1 MVFSDNVN
9 MISQFPFPTMIDTH
23 CHLTDSAFSEDISE
37 VIDRARKAGI
47 KKIVLACVDNDDFI
61 RIIELQKQYPDF
73 LIPSIGIHPE
83 EMELDINAQ
92 LARTLYNIEQHPEVC
107 VIGEIGLD
115 LHWDKSRL
123 EDQIKIL
130 TEQVRFS
137 LQTSGEHSMT
147 LLIHVRDAM
156 EDFLKILPQLATMA
170 SEVGKRL
177 RGILHCFAG
186 TADDA
191 LAIMEYGDFYFGIGG
206 IVTYKKSDVP
216 EVAKAIGL
224 KRIVLETDAPYL
236 SPVPHRGKRNEPAHL
251 RATAEYLSTLFEISL
266 QIVEETTT
274 RNAEQLLGKSMSTT
288 IRDCQEE

>member
-1 MVFSDNVN
+1 
-9 MISQFPFPTMIDTH
+9 MIDTH

-47 KKIVLACVDNDDFI
+47 KKIVLACVDNDDFV
-61 RIIELQKQYPDF
+61 RIIELHKQYPDF

-156 EDFLKILPQLATMA
+156 EDFLKILPRLATMA

-186 TADDA
+186 TSDDA
-191 LAIMEYGDFYFGIGG
+191 LSIMEYGDFYFGIGG

-236 SPVPHRGKRNEPAHL
+236 SPVPHRGKRNEPKYVKEVYNFVAGL
-251 RATAEYLSTLFEISL
+251 RGIPDTEME
-266 QIVEETTT
+266 QIADK
-274 RNAEQLLGKSMSTT
+274 NAKDFFNL
-288 IRDCQEE
+288 